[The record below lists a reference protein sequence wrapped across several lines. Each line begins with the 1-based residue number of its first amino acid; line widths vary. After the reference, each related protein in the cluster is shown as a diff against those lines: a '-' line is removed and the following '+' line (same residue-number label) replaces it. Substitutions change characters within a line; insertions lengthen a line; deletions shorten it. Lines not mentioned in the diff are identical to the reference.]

1 MTEIMAAF
9 GDWIELSPD
18 GGNLV
23 MLFHGQPHD
32 MRVRAAA
39 DLPRLLA
46 ELPKDKEWLPNLH
59 GVSGGL
65 LESDL
70 GGEPAALVHAE
81 LAPYAHLYLVD
92 GIGAGLAGS
101 VERPLGNLA
110 MLAGDLDGAAG
121 HFERAL
127 AANTAIG
134 APLAVANT
142 RREYAELL
150 RRRGAPGDAERRR
163 RPAARG
169 RRLLPQRG
177 HPRAGLDGR
186 AHRRWRATSGRWE
199 RTGGG
204 WSVTFRGRTAALPA
218 VKGMADLARL
228 LARPGAEVH
237 ALDLVGP
244 AAGAAPREGDLG
256 DVLDD
261 RARAAYRQRLHDLDE
276 RLADAEADGDDER
289 PPGSPRSASSW
300 WPS

>member
-1 MTEIMAAF
+1 
-9 GDWIELSPD
+9 
-18 GGNLV
+18 

-81 LAPYAHLYLVD
+81 LAPYAHLFLVD

-127 AANTAIG
+127 DGQHRDRGSAG
-134 APLAVANT
+134 GRQHPPRVRRAVA
-142 RREYAELL
+142 
-150 RRRGAPGDAERRR
+150 
-163 RPAARG
+163 AA
-169 RRLLPQRG
+169 
-177 HPRAGLDGR
+177 
-186 AHRRWRATSGRWE
+186 W
-199 RTGGG
+199 
-204 WSVTFRGRTAALPA
+204 
-218 VKGMADLARL
+218 
-228 LARPGAEVH
+228 RPG
-237 ALDLVGP
+237 
-244 AAGAAPREGDLG
+244 
-256 DVLDD
+256 
-261 RARAAYRQRLHDLDE
+261 
-276 RLADAEADGDDER
+276 
-289 PPGSPRSASSW
+289 
-300 WPS
+300 

>member
-1 MTEIMAAF
+1 MRAYAGPADSRNAFVLGMVQRAWSLIERGATAESMTEIMAVF

-150 RRRGAPGDAERRR
+150 RRRGAPGDAERRADLLR
-163 RPAARG
+163 EADAFYRSVGILERVSTVDPPTGGERQRAAGSAPAAAG
-169 RRLLPQRG
+169 RSPS
-177 HPRAGLDGR
+177 A
-186 AHRRWRATSGRWE
+186 AARR
-199 RTGGG
+199 
-204 WSVTFRGRTAALPA
+204 
-218 VKGMADLARL
+218 
-228 LARPGAEVH
+228 H
-237 ALDLVGP
+237 
-244 AAGAAPREGDLG
+244 
-256 DVLDD
+256 
-261 RARAAYRQRLHDLDE
+261 YRR
-276 RLADAEADGDDER
+276 
-289 PPGSPRSASSW
+289 
-300 WPS
+300 

>member
-1 MTEIMAAF
+1 MIEADADVREFGRLAERLGQPQYSWYVPLWRGAAAHLAGDLALVARCAEEVRAYAEPADSRNAFVLGMVQRAWSLIERGATAESMTEIMAVF

-32 MRVRAAA
+32 MRVRARRRPV
-39 DLPRLLA
+39 LGCWRSCRRTRSGSPTS
-46 ELPKDKEWLPNLH
+46 H

-127 AANTAIG
+127 DGQHQDRGSAG
-134 APLAVANT
+134 GRQHPPRVRRAVA
-142 RREYAELL
+142 AAW
-150 RRRGAPGDAERRR
+150 RRG
-163 RPAARG
+163 
-169 RRLLPQRG
+169 
-177 HPRAGLDGR
+177 
-186 AHRRWRATSGRWE
+186 
-199 RTGGG
+199 
-204 WSVTFRGRTAALPA
+204 
-218 VKGMADLARL
+218 
-228 LARPGAEVH
+228 
-237 ALDLVGP
+237 
-244 AAGAAPREGDLG
+244 
-256 DVLDD
+256 
-261 RARAAYRQRLHDLDE
+261 
-276 RLADAEADGDDER
+276 
-289 PPGSPRSASSW
+289 
-300 WPS
+300 

>member
-1 MTEIMAAF
+1 
-9 GDWIELSPD
+9 
-18 GGNLV
+18 

-150 RRRGAPGDAERRR
+150 RRRGAPGDAERRADLLREADAFYRSVGILERVSTVDATDGGERQRAVGAHR
-163 RPAARG
+163 RRLVGHLPRPHGGTTGGEGDGRPRAAARAARG
-169 RRLLPQRG
+169 GGAR
-177 HPRAGLDGR
+177 PRPGR
-186 AHRRWRATSGRWE
+186 S
-199 RTGGG
+199 GGG
-204 WSVTFRGRTAALPA
+204 CGAPGGR
-218 VKGMADLARL
+218 
-228 LARPGAEVH
+228 
-237 ALDLVGP
+237 
-244 AAGAAPREGDLG
+244 PR
-256 DVLDD
+256 
-261 RARAAYRQRLHDLDE
+261 
-276 RLADAEADGDDER
+276 
-289 PPGSPRSASSW
+289 
-300 WPS
+300 